1 MLNKVLKNCKKM
13 RSADVQVDV
22 RQQEIKELITYKMY
36 LQNLKSNVKQVYI
49 FDLILVGIPSSLLLS
64 IKNRDMWGICW
75 TGKIC

>member
-13 RSADVQVDV
+13 RSADVKVDV

-64 IKNRDMWGICW
+64 IKNRDMWGIC
-75 TGKIC
+75 